1 MKYEIK
7 VDGNVSVSNGNITT
21 TTTDTN
27 YTKPRVLEVQE
38 FEDSILIT
46 YTRQSLVT
54 SFNGMEA
61 AEVYKIQYG
70 RYDGTKTIK

>member
-46 YTRQSLVT
+46 YTKQSLVT
-54 SFNGMEA
+54 NFNGIED